1 MGELNSD
8 IRPGIKKSCLKDGR
22 VVMWKRNGA
31 RFEIR
36 QILLWLSVIKSCLR
50 WCLSDNLALAVLA

>member
-8 IRPGIKKSCLKDGR
+8 VQPGIKKSCLKDGR

-31 RFEIR
+31 RFETR
-36 QILLWLSVIKSCLR
+36 QILLCLSVIK
-50 WCLSDNLALAVLA
+50 

>member
-1 MGELNSD
+1 MASVLRGVTGEGAGNHPVGELNND
-8 IRPGIKKSCLKDGR
+8 VRPGRKKSCLKDGR

-36 QILLWLSVIKSCLR
+36 QILL
-50 WCLSDNLALAVLA
+50 CLSIIK